1 MLSDAK
7 TTAVLPEE
15 SGLDFQF
22 ESIFTFPR
30 WRNARR
36 SEGDDELQATGGP
49 PLLPDRD
56 LERLRDDRLLHPLR
70 LLAQHGHRHRSLR
83 SRRIL
88 SCLGNLGKLFA
99 SRRFLYAR

>member
-7 TTAVLPEE
+7 TTAALPEE
-15 SGLDFQF
+15 GEDG
-22 ESIFTFPR
+22 FPISSPPLFR
-30 WRNARR
+30 WRDARR
-36 SEGDDELQATGGP
+36 PQGDDELQAAGGP

-99 SRRFLYAR
+99 ARRFFV